1 MDQSQIDRILEMT
14 NIVDVIGEYFPLKR
28 TGSNYK
34 SRCPFHDE
42 KTASFVV
49 SKKKQIFKCF
59 GCGKGGNAA
68 TFVRDY
74 EKISFIDAL
83 KKLANRV
90 GITVQNTSKKK
101 DTKRDLIYK
110 IYQLT
115 VDYYHQN
122 LHQFGRFP
130 KEYLQKREISA
141 ETINKFQIGYAL
153 DSFAGLKNYL
163 LKNQINSKIL
173 AETGLFTSN
182 NSDLFRERLMFPIYD
197 HIGKVIAFGGRILH
211 ENQGGGKY
219 VNSPTTNI
227 YTKGNELYGLNITK
241 YDIAKKDVVFVCE
254 GYTDFLRLYENGFTN
269 SVASLGTS
277 LTDGQINLLS
287 RYTANIVM
295 LYDGD
300 KAGKKAAIRASS
312 NILKFGMSAKIVD
325 FPNDADPDN
334 FIVDNG
340 VDEMQTKISQAK
352 SLSVFLKNDISQNLN
367 EKQKLFLLLEVMN
380 EIEDEIS
387 KELFIKE
394 LGEVFA
400 ISEHAIYSKVKSPKR
415 QNMPQKSAEIH
426 LDKFQDEKDVL
437 MFIIDSK
444 IEQKK
449 VAQSIDS
456 SYFFKEEHK
465 KIFEF
470 LMNNFAELN
479 DLSSKIEQIGDE
491 NIKNMIAGFLI
502 LEAPQAD
509 CEKVLNGLKIRKM
522 NFQLAEINR
531 KIKEGTGNLEYY
543 SQKNELKKKIA
554 KLNKKVVNRTLY

>member
-1 MDQSQIDRILEMT
+1 MDQSQIDKILEMT
-14 NIVDVIGEYFPLKR
+14 NIVDIIGEYFPLKK

-49 SKKKQIFKCF
+49 SEKKQIFKCF

-83 KKLANRV
+83 KKLAKRV
-90 GITVQNTSKKK
+90 GITVQNTFQKK
-101 DTKRDLIYK
+101 DTKQDLIYK

-122 LHQFGRFP
+122 LHQFGKFP
-130 KEYLQKREISA
+130 KEYLQKRGISA

-163 LKNQINSKIL
+163 LKNQINSNIL
-173 AETGLFTSN
+173 VETGLFTSN

-197 HIGKVIAFGGRILH
+197 HIGKVVAFGGRILH
-211 ENQGGGKY
+211 DGQSGGKY
-219 VNSPTTNI
+219 VNSPTTSI
-227 YTKGNELYGLNITK
+227 YTKGNELYGLNTTK
-241 YDIAKKDVVFVCE
+241 YDVAKKDVVFVCE

-340 VDEMQTKISQAK
+340 IDEMQTKISQAK
-352 SLSVFLKNDISQNLN
+352 SLSVFLKKDISQNLN

-400 ISEHAIYSKVKSPKR
+400 ISEHAIYSKVKPPKR
-415 QNMPQKSAEIH
+415 KNIAQKSVEIH

-437 MFIIDSK
+437 MFIINSK

-456 SYFFKEEHK
+456 SYFFKEEYK

-470 LMNNFAELN
+470 LMSNFASLN

-491 NIKNMIAGFLI
+491 NIQNIIAEFLI

-509 CEKVLNGLKIRKM
+509 FDEVVNGLKARKL

-531 KIKEGTGNLEYY
+531 KIKDGIENSEYY
-543 SQKNELKKKIA
+543 SRKNALKKEIA
-554 KLNKKVVNRTLY
+554 KLNKKVVSRTFY

>member
-49 SKKKQIFKCF
+49 SEKKQIFKCF

-219 VNSPTTNI
+219 VNSPTTSI

>member
-68 TFVRDY
+68 TCVRDY